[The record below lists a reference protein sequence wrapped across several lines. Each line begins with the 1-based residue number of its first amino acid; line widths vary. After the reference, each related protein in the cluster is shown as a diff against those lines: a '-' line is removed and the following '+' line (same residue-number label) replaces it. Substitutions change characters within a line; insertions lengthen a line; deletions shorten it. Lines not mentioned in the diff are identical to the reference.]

1 MATADT
7 DNPTDNV
14 TPIRPFDEE
23 AAIAWLCAQPGGRTK
38 LSDAEL
44 ARRWGWNRKR
54 VGRRIKAWAKSGRV
68 TRRGDVTTAT
78 AAGTDG
84 KAVPPRQAKAGTGLV
99 PPLVPPQDMQFVPP
113 PVPPQDMP
121 IPSPD
126 KRGDVDGQPPPGRSV
141 AVRNAA
147 RDAATVAAPG
157 SDYVARLLML
167 EPAPAANAVTR
178 LMEPRIEVLPPPT
191 RHRFWTALGR
201 AGVGLALVCTGAFI
215 AYTSLRANAWFGH
228 SLTPDPVAGE
238 VYSNLSVAAEII
250 ACLIPTAIRFYWQ
263 NGEAWTAV
271 RGWALMAVA
280 LVVVFF
286 AAGGFAVTNINSGVE
301 ARAERETLAMRDL
314 RTQIASLDKSII
326 GECSKRGD
334 RCRDLERQRAEA
346 NAKLA
351 IERVSLKAD
360 ADPQAAALGV
370 SSTSL
375 HLVQAGA
382 MVALCL
388 FSGLFISFGAGL
400 IWPR

>member
-1 MATADT
+1 MMNMAEVTA
-7 DNPTDNV
+7 
-14 TPIRPFDEE
+14 IRELTDEE
-23 AAIAWLCAQPGGRTK
+23 ALASLRERGKTTMAA
-38 LSDAEL
+38 AAL
-44 ARRWGWNRKR
+44 ARQWGWNERKAQR
-54 VGRRIKAWAKSGRV
+54 KLDDWETDGLIR
-68 TRRGDVTTAT
+68 RRGKQITVLGTALIRKPDMSDLVR
-78 AAGTDG
+78 TDI
-84 KAVPPRQAKAGTGLV
+84 RS
-99 PPLVPPQDMQFVPP
+99 DMSAMSL
-113 PVPPQDMP
+113 PVKTDTKSDIESDTRNDM
-121 IPSPD
+121 SAS
-126 KRGDVDGQPPPGRSV
+126 QPGRSV

-201 AGVGLALVCTGAFI
+201 AGVGLAIVCTGAFI

-263 NGEAWTAV
+263 NGEPWTAL